1 MPQRQIPSNGEAV
14 ANFLAEA
21 QRCSGASVS
30 VSQLNAVVPSLLE
43 TGAGSLAW
51 WRIRSNGLRAS
62 PPGRQLQQAYR
73 KHTLE
78 AVAHEKHLERLIH
91 SMQAAGLD
99 PIVIKG
105 WATARLYPESGLRPY
120 GDIDLCLPAQHVD
133 RAAAVLEAADGSC
146 GEVDVHAGV
155 PDLADR
161 TWSELHGRSQRVILG
176 STPVRVLSPEDHL
189 RLLCLHQV
197 RHGMWRPMW
206 LYDVRAALESAS
218 DFDWHCC
225 LSGAANEARWV
236 LRVVGL
242 AQRLLGAPI
251 RDGRIAREA
260 AQAVPPW
267 MVETVLWRW
276 SSGRDR
282 KPFTHYLR
290 HPADATRGLL
300 HDGLNP
306 IKAAYRLGICP
317 RAQSLMLPVQVAAF
331 LARAV
336 EIPRRVWRR
345 IRPHAG
351 RPFVMHHDRL
361 M

>member
-1 MPQRQIPSNGEAV
+1 MPRGRNSKNGETV
-14 ANFLAEA
+14 AALLA
-21 QRCSGASVS
+21 GARPSAALAAS
-30 VSQLNAVVPSLLE
+30 EISAVVPSLLE

-51 WRIRSNGLRAS
+51 WRIRSSGLRTS
-62 PPGRQLQQAYR
+62 PAGRQLQQAYR

-78 AVAHEKHLERLIH
+78 AVAHEKHLERLIAL
-91 SMQAAGLD
+91 MQAAGLD

-105 WATARLYPESGLRPY
+105 WATARPYPESGLRPY
-120 GDIDLCLPAQHVD
+120 GDIDLCLPAEQLD

-146 GEVDVHAGV
+146 GEVDLHAGV

-161 TWSELHGRSQRVILG
+161 TWSAVYGRSQRALLG

-206 LYDVRAALESAS
+206 LYDVRAALESTP
-218 DFDWHCC
+218 DFDWTCC
-225 LSGAANEARWV
+225 LSGDAKETCWV

-242 AQRLLGAPI
+242 AQRLLGAQV
-251 RDGRIAREA
+251 RDRRIAREA

-276 SSGRDR
+276 GSGRDR
-282 KPFTHYLR
+282 KPFAHYLR
-290 HPADATRGLL
+290 HPADAARGLL

-306 IKAAYRLGICP
+306 IKAAYRLGMCP
-317 RAQSLMLPVQVAAF
+317 RSRSLMLPVQAAAF

-336 EIPRRVWRR
+336 EIPRRLWTRM
-345 IRPHAG
+345 RPQAAG
-351 RPFVMHHDRL
+351 PFVMHRARA
-361 M
+361 

>member
-1 MPQRQIPSNGEAV
+1 MPRGRNSKNGQTV
-14 ANFLAEA
+14 AALLAGTRPTA
-21 QRCSGASVS
+21 ALAASEIS
-30 VSQLNAVVPSLLE
+30 PVVPSLLK
-43 TGAGSLAW
+43 TGAGSLGW
-51 WRIRSNGLRAS
+51 WRIRSSGLRTS
-62 PPGRQLQQAYR
+62 PAGRQLQQAYR

-78 AVAHEKHLERLIH
+78 AVAHEKHLERLIAL
-91 SMQAAGLD
+91 MQAAGLD

-120 GDIDLCLPAQHVD
+120 GDIDLCPPAEQLD

-146 GEVDVHAGV
+146 GEVDLHGGV

-161 TWSELHGRSQRVILG
+161 TWSEVYGRSQRIILG

-197 RHGMWRPMW
+197 RHGMWRPIW
-206 LYDVRAALESAS
+206 LCDVGAVLEAAS
-218 DFDWHCC
+218 DFDWTCC
-225 LSGAANEARWV
+225 LSGDAKGARWV

-242 AQRLLGAPI
+242 AQRLLGVQV
-251 RDGRIAREA
+251 RDRRIARQAAEA
-260 AQAVPPW
+260 VPW
-267 MVETVLWRW
+267 MVETLLWRW
-276 SSGRDR
+276 GSGRDR
-282 KPFTHYLR
+282 KPFTYYLR
-290 HPADATRGLL
+290 HPEDAASGLL

-317 RAQSLMLPVQVAAF
+317 RARSLMLPVQVAAF
-331 LARAV
+331 LGRAV
-336 EIPRRVWRR
+336 EIPRRLWKT

-351 RPFVMHHDRL
+351 RQFVIHRDGL